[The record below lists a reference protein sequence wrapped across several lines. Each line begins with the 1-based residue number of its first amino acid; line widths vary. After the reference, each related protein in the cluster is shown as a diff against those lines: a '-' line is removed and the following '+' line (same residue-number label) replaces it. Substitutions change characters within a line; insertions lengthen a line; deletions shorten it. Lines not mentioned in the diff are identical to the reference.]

1 MKGGG
6 KGEFGRK
13 DRRGAAVENNKEGFF
28 GFVFFFVAG
37 YMNNC

>member
-6 KGEFGRK
+6 KGEFRRK
-13 DRRGAAVENNKEGFF
+13 DRRGAVVENNRDAPPISFF
-28 GFVFFFVAG
+28 AG

>member
-6 KGEFGRK
+6 KGEFRRK
-13 DRRGAAVENNKEGFF
+13 DRRGAAVENDGD
-28 GFVFFFVAG
+28 VFFFFFAG